1 MSSDNEDKKSS
12 NGISYIT
19 LKNKPNQCLS
29 SLDSLIQANKWSID
43 YIMLAQRIVDKYRLS
58 YMEDGLRS
66 NNPVFAYSYK
76 KGVYVQMTDELFGSI
91 VIDMIPPSMYSTTVK
106 NNTLSAV
113 RSLIKRT
120 VVMNNNENI
129 INFKNGVLMLDTMEL
144 VPHSPD
150 FMTTVQL
157 DCNWNPKAE
166 PVNGSFDAFMED
178 FCNKNVQPE
187 MYENT
192 REMLMEFFGL
202 AISNVRGYRIKKGL
216 FVMGAGNTGKTQLKS
231 LCEKIIGLEYVINLD
246 LQALE
251 SRWGTGNC
259 FNKRIVGSNDQSFA
273 GVKELTKF
281 KQITGGD
288 ALFAEHKGKDGFTFV
303 FNGVV
308 WICGNGM
315 PHFNG
320 DKGSHLYERLMIY
333 EPLQVIPAERRDKYL
348 MDKMLGEKEYVVRL
362 AVEALKRLIDNE
374 FVIRE
379 TEPML
384 EKRIEHQKDND
395 TFISFV
401 DECCCQPDKDNPPI
415 TTRSFYELY
424 KSWCMDNNYG
434 IIALRKKDFRYRLEE
449 IDKGGIKRTNK
460 NTYFTD
466 ITVARS
472 SINEY
477 STPRMSIEVLSENG
491 ERLE

>member
-1 MSSDNEDKKSS
+1 MSNKNN
-12 NGISYIT
+12 NGIPYIT
-19 LKNKPNQCLS
+19 LKSKPNQCLS
-29 SLDSLIQANKWSID
+29 SLDALVQANKWEIN
-43 YIMLAQRIVDKYRLS
+43 YIMLGQKIVDKYRLS
-58 YMEDGLRS
+58 YMEDGVRN

-91 VIDMIPPSMYSTTVK
+91 VIDMIPPSMYNSSVK

-120 VVMNNNENI
+120 VAMNDNENI
-129 INFKNGVLMLDTMEL
+129 INFKNGVLRLDTMEL

-157 DCNWNPKAE
+157 DCNWNPNAQ
-166 PVNGSFDAFMED
+166 PVNGSFDTFMED
-178 FCNKNVQPE
+178 FCNKDFQPE
-187 MYENT
+187 TYENT

-216 FVMGAGNTGKTQLKS
+216 FIVGAGNTGKTQLKS
-231 LCEKIIGLEYVINLD
+231 LCERIIGFEYVINLD

-259 FNKRIVGSNDQSFA
+259 FNKRVVGSNDQSFA

-303 FNGVV
+303 YNGVV
-308 WICGNGM
+308 WMCGNAM
-315 PHFNG
+315 PAFNG
-320 DKGSHLYERLMIY
+320 DKGRHLYERLMIY
-333 EPLQVIPAERRDKYL
+333 EPLKVIPAEERDKYL
-348 MDKMLGEKEYVVRL
+348 MDKMLAEKEYVVRC
-362 AVEALKRLIDNE
+362 AVEALKRLISND
-374 FVIRE
+374 FVLKE

-384 EKRIEHQKDND
+384 EKRHEHERDND
-395 TFISFV
+395 TFMSFV
-401 DECCCQPDKDNPPI
+401 DECCVAPDEYNPLI

-424 KSWCMDNNYG
+424 KSWCSDNNYG
-434 IIALRKKDFRYRLEE
+434 IVALRKKDFRARLAEMGR
-449 IDKGGIKRTNK
+449 DGVRRTNK
-460 NTYFTD
+460 NTYYAD
-466 ITVARS
+466 ITIDRA

-477 STPRMSIEVLSENG
+477 SNSRMNIEMFNDNG
-491 ERLE
+491 KTLE